1 MLGTGVRCLQLQ
13 VLPPS
18 ALTIHHIPSGWFQ
31 FLFLLLSVLI
41 ERSWAGGYDRGTI
54 QPWHL
59 SAAAGRGVPP
69 PLPPPSPHAAE
80 AATTCCRACNRW
92 RGGRQGHCHKE
103 GKQHH
108 LLPPAAP
115 AGGMGVP
122 GALLQLEG
130 GPPGPLPHGGSNIKE
145 NTKIHIIEVISPSPK
160 RKRRNKSSTK
170 TVYRY

>member
-41 ERSWAGGYDRGTI
+41 ERSWAGGYDRGTV

-69 PLPPPSPHAAE
+69 PLPPPSPPAAE
-80 AATTCCRACNRW
+80 AATTCCRASNRW

-108 LLPPAAP
+108 HQQHSRGLLQ
-115 AGGMGVP
+115 
-122 GALLQLEG
+122 LQLEG
-130 GPPGPLPHGGSNIKE
+130 RGLVAFQGCNPIYGPQYA
-145 NTKIHIIEVISPSPK
+145 TISSKYPFCYNGFGASL
-160 RKRRNKSSTK
+160 
-170 TVYRY
+170 